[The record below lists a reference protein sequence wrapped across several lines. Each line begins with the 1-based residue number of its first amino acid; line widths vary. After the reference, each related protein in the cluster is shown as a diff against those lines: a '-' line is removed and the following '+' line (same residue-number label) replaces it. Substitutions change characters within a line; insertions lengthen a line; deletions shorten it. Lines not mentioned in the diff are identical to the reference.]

1 MTHWRAFSS
10 VTGIAEGRLSYEL
23 SIGYLCPFGTGQ
35 KIPDPTV
42 EQWFNRQQ
50 PEQLFLS
57 SVSIAEI
64 RKGLHKIRLARPERH
79 QLLLKWLDKLVSKFS
94 RQILPLTDDVLENW
108 AQLSAEAEL
117 RGRKLAV
124 MDALIAA
131 TATRH
136 QLTLVTRNVDDFIIP
151 GLLVTNPYLRNL

>member
-1 MTHWRAFSS
+1 
-10 VTGIAEGRLSYEL
+10 
-23 SIGYLCPFGTGQ
+23 
-35 KIPDPTV
+35 
-42 EQWFNRQQ
+42 
-50 PEQLFLS
+50 
-57 SVSIAEI
+57 
-64 RKGLHKIRLARPERH
+64 
-79 QLLLKWLDKLVSKFS
+79 VSKFS
-94 RQILPLTDDVLENW
+94 GRILPLTDDELENW

-151 GLLVTNPYLRNL
+151 GLLVTNPYLSP